1 MVGATKDGVVIEN
14 VDAVVVMDAD
24 EVGGLMMTITKEEK
38 FHQEVVGEEL
48 QNQGMIS
55 HELNAT
61 TVRSLDIMLPNV
73 ELLAIVELKRR
84 PTMLK
89 K

>member
-1 MVGATKDGVVIEN
+1 VIEN
-14 VDAVVVMDAD
+14 VDAVVDMDAD
-24 EVGGLMMTITKEEK
+24 EVGGLMMTTTKEEK
-38 FHQEVVGEEL
+38 FHQEDMGEEL
-48 QNQGMIS
+48 QNQGTIS
-55 HELNAT
+55 HESNVT

>member
-1 MVGATKDGVVIEN
+1 MVGATKDRVVIEN

-24 EVGGLMMTITKEEK
+24 EVGGLMMTTTKEEK

-48 QNQGMIS
+48 QNQGTIS
-55 HELNAT
+55 HESNAT
-61 TVRSLDIMLPNV
+61 IVRSLGIMLLNV
-73 ELLAIVELKRR
+73 ELLVIVELKRK

>member
-1 MVGATKDGVVIEN
+1 MVGATKDEVVIEN

-38 FHQEVVGEEL
+38 FHQEAVGEEL

>member
-1 MVGATKDGVVIEN
+1 
-14 VDAVVVMDAD
+14 MDMNAD
-24 EVGGLMMTITKEEK
+24 EVGSLMMTATKEKK

-48 QNQGMIS
+48 QNQGTIS
-55 HELNAT
+55 HESNAT

-73 ELLAIVELKRR
+73 DLLEIVEMKRR

>member
-1 MVGATKDGVVIEN
+1 MVEATKDEVVIEN
-14 VDAVVVMDAD
+14 VDAVVDMDAD
-24 EVGGLMMTITKEEK
+24 EVGGLMMTTTMEEK

-48 QNQGMIS
+48 QSQGTIS
-55 HELNAT
+55 HESNAT
-61 TVRSLDIMLPNV
+61 IVRSLDIMIPNV
-73 ELLAIVELKRR
+73 DLLEIVELKRR